1 MVVAG
6 CFSSHCQKM
15 SKVGKEFECNGLPFH
30 GVNVYIMR
38 RERLCMLL
46 GMNLTR
52 VKGSAFETG
61 LT

>member
-1 MVVAG
+1 MVG

-15 SKVGKEFECNGLPFH
+15 SKVGN
-30 GVNVYIMR
+30 MR